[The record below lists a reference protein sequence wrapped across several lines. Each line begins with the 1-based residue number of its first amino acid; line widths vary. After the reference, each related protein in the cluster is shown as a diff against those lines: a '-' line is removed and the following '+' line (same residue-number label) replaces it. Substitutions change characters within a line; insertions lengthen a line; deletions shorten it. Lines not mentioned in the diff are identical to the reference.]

1 MQVVHRYY
9 RLQVRQQIANRHL
22 LEHSGA
28 HNWRPPQPAANVD
41 IERHALHPR
50 HEAQTDIVGT
60 NHRPV
65 RYAPTDRNLELAGQK
80 LELRMI
86 C

>member
-1 MQVVHRYY
+1 M
-9 RLQVRQQIANRHL
+9 RQQIVNRHL

-28 HNWRPPQPAANVD
+28 YHWRPPQPAADVD
-41 IERHALHPR
+41 IERHAFHPR
-50 HEAQTDIVGT
+50 HESQTDIVGA

-65 RYAPTDRNLELAGQK
+65 GYAATDRNLELAGQE

-86 C
+86 R